1 MSLGNIFCTWI
12 WFLVFFDLGRFFYI
26 LRHLSRPLCLSSSE
40 YLQGTENANKF
51 FINSLLNKNWFLE
64 KALFCSSIGLN
75 SKGLGWIK
83 AFEQWNLNKVTRLSK
98 IKKNIYIYFSFL
110 LLIFTFLLSSIMSLS
125 HSFVLFLLRFSLLP
139 SLFASLCFFLL
150 FFLFLSFLS
159 YFSLLVN

>member
-98 IKKNIYIYFSFL
+98 IKKIFIYIFHFYFWFSLFFCLLLCPCLIPLFSF
-110 LLIFTFLLSSIMSLS
+110 SLDFPFF
-125 HSFVLFLLRFSLLP
+125 HLSLLHCV
-139 SLFASLCFFLL
+139 SSFFFFYFFLSCL
-150 FFLFLSFLS
+150 ISPFW
-159 YFSLLVN
+159 